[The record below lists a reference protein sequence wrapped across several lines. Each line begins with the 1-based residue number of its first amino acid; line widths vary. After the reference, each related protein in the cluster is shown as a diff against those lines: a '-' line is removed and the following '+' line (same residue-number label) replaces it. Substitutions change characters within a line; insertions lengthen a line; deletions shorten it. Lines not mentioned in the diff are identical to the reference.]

1 MKEALARIV
10 LVLVSTIF
18 TFAVLEL
25 VARVFLDP
33 TAQLNFTPVP
43 ASIRTGSAIPSIP
56 YLMRPN
62 ASAVHE
68 LQTDTR
74 GYFDEGATLT
84 YRINSLGFRGNEISR
99 EKPLGVFRIVG
110 LGDSFTFGTGVRNED
125 TFLARLEDAL
135 NRAEGKN
142 RFQVVNLGMMGFNT
156 VQEVSLL
163 RHFGL
168 PLDPDLILITFHLND
183 VRSGS
188 RSLTRTPSSKWRR
201 HSRLIDH
208 LAERWRLKRRAMRNI
223 TSYQAD
229 YREDS
234 PQWIEAKLALREA
247 KVLSARHGAKLVR
260 VIFPLLLMDDDGY
273 LFEGIH
279 TTVANAAMEL
289 NIPVL
294 DLFSAFSD
302 FVGSDLWVHRRNH
315 HPNEKGHAIAAEAIH
330 RFLVEN
336 QFLRQSSA
344 SAPQTP
350 GWASAQAGS
359 RATRAQ

>member
-1 MKEALARIV
+1 VKEALARIV
-10 LVLVSTIF
+10 LVLVSTIL
-18 TFAVLEL
+18 TVAVLEL
-25 VARVFLDP
+25 VARVFLDR

-43 ASIRTGSAIPSIP
+43 ASIRTGSAIPGIP

-125 TFLARLEDAL
+125 TFLARLEDTL

-188 RSLTRTPSSKWRR
+188 HFRTGKPSSNWRK

-208 LAERWRLKRRAMRNI
+208 LAERWRLKLRAMRNI

-229 YREDS
+229 FREDS
-234 PQWIEAKLALREA
+234 PQWIEARLALKEA
-247 KVLSARHGAKLVR
+247 KALSARHGAQLVL

-344 SAPQTP
+344 SAPPTP
-350 GWASAQAGS
+350 GWASAPAGS
-359 RATRAQ
+359 PDTRAQ